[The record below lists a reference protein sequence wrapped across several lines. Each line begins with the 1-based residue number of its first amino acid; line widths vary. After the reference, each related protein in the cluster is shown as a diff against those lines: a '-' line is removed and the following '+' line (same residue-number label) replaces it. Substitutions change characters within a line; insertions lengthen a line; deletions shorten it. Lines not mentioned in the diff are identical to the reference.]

1 MNGNQGI
8 ALGALSAG
16 IKFYSFYPMSPSTL
30 LGVTLAAHMD
40 KLPLVV
46 EQAEDEIAAINMAIG
61 ASVAGAPAM
70 VGTSG
75 GGFALMTEAVSFAA
89 VSETPL
95 VVLVA
100 QRPGPATGLPTRT
113 EQADLELVLHGGHGE
128 FPKAILAPGTVEQC
142 FYLTRKA
149 FELAET
155 TQSQVFVLT
164 DQYLSDCYQAVHEF
178 DIENLKPIEVGG
190 DAGQVASPYQRY
202 ELTSSG
208 VSPRLIPGKNK
219 HLVVTDSHEHT
230 EDGHMTEEAKCR
242 VRMVKKRLQKM
253 KLIERET
260 IQPEF
265 VGDKDADLV
274 LLCWGST
281 RDSAIEAAAMLNERG
296 TRAAALHFS
305 QVWPLVPEHFMKYLE
320 AAREVVSVESN
331 AFGQFARLL
340 RRETGF
346 AVARTVLKYDGR
358 VITPEYILRELG
370 EE

>member
-1 MNGNQGI
+1 
-8 ALGALSAG
+8 
-16 IKFYSFYPMSPSTL
+16 
-30 LGVTLAAHMD
+30 
-40 KLPLVV
+40 
-46 EQAEDEIAAINMAIG
+46 
-61 ASVAGAPAM
+61 M

-75 GGFALMTEAVSFAA
+75 GGFALMTEAVSLAA

-128 FPKAILAPGTVEQC
+128 FPRAILAPGTVEQC

-149 FELAET
+149 FELAES
-155 TQSQVFVLT
+155 TQSQVFILT
-164 DQYLSDCYQAVHEF
+164 DQYLSDCYQAVDEF

-190 DAGQVASPYQRY
+190 DPGQVASPYQRY
-202 ELTSSG
+202 EFTSSG
-208 VSPRLIPGKNK
+208 VSSRLIPGKSK
-219 HLVVTDSHEHT
+219 HLVVADSHEHT
-230 EDGHMTEEAKCR
+230 EDGHITEDAKCR
-242 VRMVKKRLQKM
+242 VRMVEKRLRKM
-253 KLIERET
+253 KLLEKET

-265 VGDKDADLV
+265 VGDKDADL
-274 LLCWGST
+274 LLVCWGST
-281 RDSAIEAAAMLNERG
+281 RGSAIEAAAMLNERG

-305 QVWPLVPEHFMKYLE
+305 QVWPLVPHQFMKYLE

-346 AVARTVLKYDGR
+346 NTTRTVLKYDGR
-358 VITPEYILRELG
+358 VATPEYILRELG
-370 EE
+370 KE